1 MDSYPSQ
8 LSLSQTTKIM
18 SQAFSGGFVGEEL
31 VMENGGEGG
40 GAFEEEE
47 EDLNNQQLLTDVE
60 LEALLSAAL
69 SLPEESTGMKIHR
82 ASEKSLLL
90 QQMERDPKG
99 CLHRLLR

>member
-1 MDSYPSQ
+1 
-8 LSLSQTTKIM
+8 M
-18 SQAFSGGFVGEEL
+18 SQAFSDGFVGEEL

-40 GAFEEEE
+40 GAFEEE
-47 EDLNNQQLLTDVE
+47 DLNNQRLVTDVE
-60 LEALLSAAL
+60 LEALLSAAP

-90 QQMERDPKG
+90 QQVVRDPKG

>member
-1 MDSYPSQ
+1 M
-8 LSLSQTTKIM
+8 KIM
-18 SQAFSGGFVGEEL
+18 SQAFSDGFVGEEL

-40 GAFEEEE
+40 GAFEEE
-47 EDLNNQQLLTDVE
+47 DLNNQRLVTDVE
-60 LEALLSAAL
+60 LEALLSAAP

-90 QQMERDPKG
+90 QQVVRDPKG

>member
-1 MDSYPSQ
+1 
-8 LSLSQTTKIM
+8 M
-18 SQAFSGGFVGEEL
+18 SQAFSDGFVWEDL

-47 EDLNNQQLLTDVE
+47 ENLNNQRLVTDVE
-60 LEALLSAAL
+60 LEALLSAAP

-90 QQMERDPKG
+90 QQVVRIQRGVCIVFFVDEEEEQW
-99 CLHRLLR
+99 

>member
-1 MDSYPSQ
+1 
-8 LSLSQTTKIM
+8 M
-18 SQAFSGGFVGEEL
+18 SQAFSDGFVWEDL

-47 EDLNNQQLLTDVE
+47 ENLNNQRLVTDVE
-60 LEALLSAAL
+60 LEALLSAAP

-90 QQMERDPKG
+90 QQVVRGPKG
-99 CLHRLLR
+99 CLHRLLRR